1 MYVKITDHLLEL
13 DVYKV
18 DDLRESIKDTIS
30 FLANHLLHHLDFK
43 IDIPPYDQKP
53 NLSFD
58 LDSTHSENYQKLKY
72 ILNNINDV
80 LNDVKNGN
88 FVEIYIIDNFNYTL
102 DISFDQKT
110 SKFKMEVTS
119 ELSTKSWRETIKWI
133 ES

>member
-18 DDLRESIKDTIS
+18 DDLKESIEDTIS
-30 FLANHLLHHLDFK
+30 FLANHLLHYLNFK

-58 LDSTHSENYQKLKY
+58 LDSTHSENYQKLTY
-72 ILNNINDV
+72 ILNNIDDV
-80 LNDVKNGN
+80 LNDVENGN
-88 FVEIYIIDNFNYTL
+88 FVEIYIIDKFNYTL

-119 ELSTKSWRETIKWI
+119 ELSAKSWRETIKWI

>member
-18 DDLRESIKDTIS
+18 DDLKESIEDTIS
-30 FLANHLLHHLDFK
+30 FLANHLLHYLNFK

-58 LDSTHSENYQKLKY
+58 LDSTHSENYQKLTY
-72 ILNNINDV
+72 ILNNIDDV
-80 LNDVKNGN
+80 LNDVENGN
-88 FVEIYIIDNFNYTL
+88 FVEIYIIDKFNYTL

-110 SKFKMEVTS
+110 SKFKIEVTS
-119 ELSTKSWRETIKWI
+119 ELSSKSWRETIKWI

>member
-18 DDLRESIKDTIS
+18 DDLKESIEDTIS
-30 FLANHLLHHLDFK
+30 FLANHLLHYLNFK

-58 LDSTHSENYQKLKY
+58 LNSTHSENYQKLIY
-72 ILNNINDV
+72 ILNNIDDV

-88 FVEIYIIDNFNYTL
+88 SIEIYIIDKFNYTL

-110 SKFKMEVTS
+110 SKFEMELTS
-119 ELSTKSWRETIKWI
+119 ELSAKSWRETIKWI